1 MHAFAG
7 GQQAFAQG
15 VAHFV
20 LAQAATT
27 TGTTFTDDGVGGTLV
42 PGVGLESLR
51 SRVCETGGTLSIEQA
66 APRGTRL
73 VLTLDE
79 DDR

>member
-1 MHAFAG
+1 MS
-7 GQQAFAQG
+7 
-15 VAHFV
+15 V
-20 LAQAATT
+20 
-27 TGTTFTDDGVGGTLV
+27 TDDGVGGTLV

-51 SRVCETGGTLSIEQA
+51 NRVCETGGTLSIEQA